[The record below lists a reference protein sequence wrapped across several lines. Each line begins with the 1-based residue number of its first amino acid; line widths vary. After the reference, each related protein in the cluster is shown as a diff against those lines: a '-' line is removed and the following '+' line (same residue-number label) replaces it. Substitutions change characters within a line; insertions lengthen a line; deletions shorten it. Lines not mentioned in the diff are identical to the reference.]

1 MIRKNKQIEL
11 WKQFKKLKTD
21 YEKWAFIID
30 NKFMGIKIHLYSDN
44 TFGRFE
50 WDEDGDYLFH
60 FDDYIGW
67 EDGIMTL
74 LDVIGIDREDIW
86 KN

>member
-11 WKQFKKLKTD
+11 WKQFKELKTD

-30 NKFMGIKIHLYSDN
+30 NKSKGIKIHLYNDR

-50 WDEDGDYLFH
+50 WDEDGDYPFH

-67 EDGIMTL
+67 ADGIMTL
-74 LDVIGIDREDIW
+74 LDVIGIDAEYV
-86 KN
+86 